1 MFLFSPERQ
10 RTGLAFGL
18 ASMLVLGT
26 GSAMAM
32 ELDALTLNG
41 NADAGRAVAMDR
53 STGNCIACHV
63 LPGGEAP
70 GAIGPPLV
78 AMQTRYPSK
87 HAVAERVWDA
97 TVKAPDAAMPPFGRH
112 NILTEQQF
120 VDVVEYV
127 WGL

>member
-1 MFLFSPERQ
+1 MKFSSSLQ
-10 RTGLAFGL
+10 RRLCGVALVIGLGAGPAL
-18 ASMLVLGT
+18 ALDLDSL
-26 GSAMAM
+26 
-32 ELDALTLNG
+32 ELSGDAT
-41 NADAGRAVAMDR
+41 AGQAVAMDR

-78 AMQTRYPSK
+78 AMQTRYADK
-87 HAVAERVWDA
+87 QAVAEQIWDA
-97 TVKAPDAAMPPFGRH
+97 TIKTPTAAMPPFGRH
-112 NILTEQQF
+112 DILTPQQF